1 MSTTSDLQGR
11 DLLDSI
17 TTRLQRGDAVD
28 QLMEQSEEAQ
38 GDVGDIVEIIQSL
51 HTSLTPRRPTQ
62 EFADSLR
69 SDLLNGRPRLVS
81 RVGQMPARLSFAAIL
96 AVLAGCVLLLLRRL
110 FGSETAHDVPEEAV
124 AAPL

>member
-1 MSTTSDLQGR
+1 MSTTSELQRR

-17 TTRLQRGDAVD
+17 TMRLQQGDAVD

-38 GDVGDIVEIIQSL
+38 GDVGDIVDIIQSL
-51 HTSLTPRRPTQ
+51 HASLTPRRPTQ

-69 SDLLNGRPRLVS
+69 TDLLNGRPGLVS

-110 FGSETAHDVPEEAV
+110 FGSETAHEVPEEAV